1 MTDIVIDLTDNR
13 RFDVN
18 IDRTGNVYCIEIRTN
33 DSKVELPLDAHDF
46 EVLLDEMLLA
56 AYRKRKEDEE

>member
-33 DSKVELPLDAHDF
+33 DSKVELPLDAYDF
-46 EVLLDEMLLA
+46 DVLIDEMLRVA
-56 AYRKRKEDEE
+56 HRKRKDEE